1 MSRSEH
7 VSTLAPCKDHKS
19 TADRAWRQR
28 GKMLKLRNSILL
40 RFVGANDMTAFITQ
54 VSKAVVKTRTE
65 ETVETK
71 QTIRQKKIKHELI
84 FQW

>member
-7 VSTLAPCKDHKS
+7 VSALAPCKDRKS
-19 TADRAWRQR
+19 TAYGACQQR

-40 RFVGANDMTAFITQ
+40 RFVGSNDMTACITQ

-65 ETVETK
+65 ETVKTK
-71 QTIRQKKIKHELI
+71 QTIRQKKSNMN
-84 FQW
+84 

>member
-1 MSRSEH
+1 ML
-7 VSTLAPCKDHKS
+7 LAKITSQLQTGACS
-19 TADRAWRQR
+19 QR

-40 RFVGANDMTAFITQ
+40 RFVGANDMTACITQ

-84 FQW
+84 FQ

>member
-1 MSRSEH
+1 
-7 VSTLAPCKDHKS
+7 
-19 TADRAWRQR
+19 
-28 GKMLKLRNSILL
+28 MLKLRNSILL
-40 RFVGANDMTAFITQ
+40 RFVGANDMTACITQ

-84 FQW
+84 FQ

>member
-7 VSTLAPCKDHKS
+7 VSALAPFKDHQS
-19 TADRAWRQR
+19 TADGACRQR
-28 GKMLKLRNSILL
+28 GKILKLRNSILL
-40 RFVGANDMTAFITQ
+40 RFFGSNDMTACITQ

-71 QTIRQKKIKHELI
+71 QTIRQKKSNMN
-84 FQW
+84 